1 MGGIWVSIGTSIS
14 QTTIDTGIG
23 KATVH
28 ESSLSLPLAIIV
40 NKWGVNKGTSS
51 SAQADISTGF
61 LLCNSEG
68 RDKAGNLM
76 DGSNK
81 VSVGSSNS
89 LVTSNSNWDSVT
101 GDNRSMGKHSSGIIW
116 ESSIDTGISQTTI
129 GSVQEGGVSLRGWGS
144 LGSNCQQYT
153 GEYLHCSSVALVL
166 PM

>member
-1 MGGIWVSIGTSIS
+1 MGGIWVSIGTGIS

-23 KATVH
+23 KA
-28 ESSLSLPLAIIV
+28 
-40 NKWGVNKGTSS
+40 TSS

-61 LLCNSEG
+61 LLCYSKG

-76 DGSNK
+76 DGSNE

-101 GDNRSMGKHSSGIIW
+101 GDNRSMRKHSGSIW
-116 ESSIDTGISQTTI
+116 VSSIDTGISQTTI

-166 PM
+166 TPC